1 MHRFIKRYSREL
13 IMGLLAVTLLAGCG
27 GGTPSATVTAS
38 AASDSANANSKT
50 VTTTLDTAIDITI
63 RARSDAGASQQF
75 QILGQPANGVLTG
88 PMSGE
93 EITVRYTPNPGFSG
107 KDVFNFQVTDAD
119 GNVANGTVTI
129 VVLAQADPQT
139 DTDGDG
145 LTDLEE
151 LNVYGTNPRIADTDG
166 DTLSDYQE
174 VVDLAF
180 DPQSNNYRFNPLIA
194 DLPKLRVEIVDLPDV
209 KMNFTTTSGTVR
221 SFSSSQTAT
230 DTTVTTTTR
239 GGRQSYTLEVREK
252 EKLDAGANV
261 AGAYAGA
268 KAGFS
273 NGVPM
278 SVVGPS
284 ASASAAAGSAYVNYS
299 ATKDTKQTQSSS
311 YYWSESQQRTNT
323 LTRTESEQYATSN
336 SVTQTGARLS
346 TAIRVFND
354 GNVPFRLDNLS
365 LVASYLKAG
374 DLWRHVGTLNFDG
387 GGSFPGITLEA
398 GTGSGVMV
406 FSNDA
411 LDVGTGNS
419 LLAST
424 GLDVDVSTAELVRA
438 DGTPF
443 AFNQI
448 NLDGRTA
455 KIIVDYAGVRPTET
469 YQVAVVTDDS
479 RSYKTLAEILEM
491 LKITYTADAGKVIQ
505 VRDVSASSAQMSFWM
520 ALHVSSDGL
529 TIRETIYDAQGPTA
543 DYPDALTFTQ
553 SSFDAIRIKPG
564 DVLIMG
570 YIDDGDE
577 DGLLRNTEI
586 ALQTDPANPD
596 TDGDGILDGSEL
608 AGWDV
613 AITDSDQP
621 IRNGIGNGRATYWPA
636 ANNVSRFPFNGDLD
650 EVRFWDVARTA
661 ADIQGD
667 MAQPLSS
674 PYSANLKAYWPMDN
688 VIDGAGNMSFS
699 GTDGVGPDVTG
710 NGYDLA
716 VRYITGSGTASS
728 IVVAHPAN
736 SAFGSF
742 YRLDGV
748 DDTLTVPNAAF
759 MLPDSIT
766 LEARFRTT
774 GSGVI
779 FSYGK
784 EYEWWYTPAVYV
796 GTDGH
801 LYGLIWGDNTQP
813 MKSAD
818 VVNDGNWHHVAL
830 VYDDSARKQTL
841 YLDGQEV
848 ESLYGDR
855 VKIVSTTYR
864 ARSNPVVA
872 DSDGDGIDD
881 GTERVNRSDAG
892 RKDTD
897 GDWLTDDVDARPF
910 QTLNLDVSNM
920 TSTKPSANQLNTQ
933 GDPYTQIS
941 FDVPNPGAGDGV
953 NDYAVVLLEQVAL
966 PGQALPLRALPADGV
981 SPALNSSLACDGRT
995 DCWKVVSNSYDYQSS
1010 PITPGQRFTS
1020 ENRSV
1025 PGDEQERSYRVLV
1038 RVNGKWHHSSQS
1050 TSQFLG
1056 SSVKVTVKAI
1066 SLITDV
1072 CYEGNYTCEYA
1083 WDMVLNSG
1091 QNGSWQNLLYKR
1103 YDNNPWAETG
1113 GGKVLAAD
1121 PGSERSIVIPAT
1133 AGSCFNIQ
1141 SILTELD
1148 DGTVYKRRP
1157 YVAVFCYDDG
1167 WGSQD
1172 RDGTSQIEGIYTSWA
1187 NNRPPSVQNGTQVYK
1202 GARYRGHILSL
1213 VASNGSATGAGFTG
1227 SFDYFSPMLWS
1238 KGGYGQYRQGYH
1250 EISARFRYRV
1260 TIEPAP

>member
-1 MHRFIKRYSREL
+1 MNVFSKRFSRAL
-13 IMGLLAVTLLAGCG
+13 IAGFLSTTLLAGCG
-27 GGTPSATVTAS
+27 GGTPTATVTAS
-38 AASDSANANSKT
+38 AATVSANSKT

-63 RARSDAGASQQF
+63 RARSDAGAGQRF
-75 QILGQPANGVLTG
+75 RILGQPANGVLTG

-93 EITVRYTPNPGFSG
+93 TITVRYTPNPGFSG
-107 KDVFNFQVTDAD
+107 QDVFNFQVTDAG
-119 GNVANGTVTI
+119 GNVAGGTVTI
-129 VVLAQADPQT
+129 LVLAQVDPQT

-151 LNVYGTNPRIADTDG
+151 MNVYGTNPRIADTDG
-166 DTLSDYQE
+166 DTLTDFQE

-180 DPQSNNYRFNPLIA
+180 DAQSNNYRFNPLIA

-209 KMNFTTTSGTVR
+209 NINYTTTAGTVR

-239 GGRQSYTLEVREK
+239 GGQQSYTLEVREK
-252 EKLDAGANV
+252 EKIDAGGA
-261 AGAYAGA
+261 AGGAYAGA
-268 KAGFS
+268 QAGIATGMPF
-273 NGVPM
+273 
-278 SVVGPS
+278 SVVGPK
-284 ASASAAAGSAYVNYS
+284 ASAGAGAGAGYVNYS

-323 LTRTESEQYATSN
+323 LTRTESEQFATSS

-354 GNVPFRLDNLS
+354 GNVPYRLTGLS
-365 LVASYLKAG
+365 LVGSYLQAG
-374 DLWRHVGTLNFDG
+374 DLWRHVGTLNFDGG

-406 FSNDA
+406 FSNDG

-419 LLAST
+419 ILAST

-505 VRDVSASSAQMSFWM
+505 VRDVSASAAQESFWM

-529 TIRETIYDAQGPTA
+529 TIRETIYDTQGPTA
-543 DYPDALTFTQ
+543 AYPDAAKFNQAVIGTLR
-553 SSFDAIRIKPG
+553 IRPG
-564 DVLIMG
+564 DVLILG
-570 YIDDGDE
+570 YIDDGDG
-577 DGLLRNTEI
+577 DGVLRNTEI
-586 ALQTDPANPD
+586 ALGTDPANPD
-596 TDGDGILDGSEL
+596 TDGDGILDGDEL

-613 AITDSDQP
+613 AITDGDQP
-621 IRNGIGNGRATYWPA
+621 IRNSIGNGKATDWPG
-636 ANNVSRFPFNGDLD
+636 ANTGSLFPFAGDLD
-650 EVRFWDVARTA
+650 EVRFWAVARSA
-661 ADIQGD
+661 ADIQGA
-667 MAQPLSS
+667 MSQPLAS
-674 PYSANLKAYWPMDN
+674 PYPASLKAYWPMDS
-688 VIDGAGNMSFS
+688 VVDGAGNMPFS
-699 GTDGVGPDVTG
+699 GTDGVGPDVTSNG
-710 NGYDLA
+710 NDLA
-716 VRYITGSGTASS
+716 VRYITGTGTASS
-728 IVVAHPAN
+728 IVNDDNTGIGP
-736 SAFGSF
+736 
-742 YRLDGV
+742 YYTLDGV
-748 DDTLTVPNAAF
+748 DDMLSVPDATF

-779 FSYGK
+779 FAYGK
-784 EYEWWYTPAVYV
+784 ENEWWYTPAVYV
-796 GTDGH
+796 GTDGY

-813 MKSAD
+813 MQSS
-818 VVNDGNWHHVAL
+818 VTVNDGNWHHVAL

-841 YLDGQEV
+841 YLDGNV
-848 ESLYGDR
+848 VGSLDGDR
-855 VKIVSTTYR
+855 VRIVASTYR
-864 ARSNPVVA
+864 ATANPLLA

-881 GTERVNRSDAG
+881 AAERINRSDA
-892 RKDTD
+892 RRADTD
-897 GDWLTDDVDARPF
+897 KDWLTDDVDARPF
-910 QTLNLDVSNM
+910 QPMNLDVANL
-920 TSTKPSANQLNTQ
+920 TSTAPDSTNPN
-933 GDPYTQIS
+933 TQIS
-941 FDVPNPGAGDGV
+941 FDVPNPGAADGV
-953 NDYAVVLLEQVAL
+953 SDYAVVLLEQVAS

-995 DCWKVVSNSYDYQSS
+995 DCWKVVSNSYDSQIS
-1010 PITPGQRFTS
+1010 PIVPGQRFTS
-1020 ENRSV
+1020 QDRPV
-1025 PGDEQERSYRVLV
+1025 PADGQERSYRVLV

-1050 TSQFLG
+1050 TSQYLG

-1083 WDMVLNSG
+1083 WDMVLNAG

-1141 SILTELD
+1141 SILTEM
-1148 DGTVYKRRP
+1148 DGSTVYKRRP
-1157 YVAVFCYDDG
+1157 YAAIFCYDDG

-1172 RDGTSQIEGIYTSWA
+1172 RDGTSKIEGIDTSWA
-1187 NNRPPSVQNGTQVYK
+1187 NNRPPSVQSGTEAYK
-1202 GARYRGHILSL
+1202 GVRYRGHIQGL
-1213 VASNGSATGAGFTG
+1213 APSNGSSTGLGFTG

-1238 KGGYGQYRQGYH
+1238 KGAYGQYRQYGWH
-1250 EISARFRYRV
+1250 EISARFRYKV
-1260 TIEPAP
+1260 TITPVP